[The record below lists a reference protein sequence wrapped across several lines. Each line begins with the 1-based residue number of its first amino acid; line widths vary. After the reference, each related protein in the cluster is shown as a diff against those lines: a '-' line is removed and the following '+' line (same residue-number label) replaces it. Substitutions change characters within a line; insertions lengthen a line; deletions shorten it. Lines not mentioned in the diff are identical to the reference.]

1 MSLFLIFLSFSQN
14 IDKYS
19 IKFDNIIALMVC
31 LGFEPGT
38 RRMVGA
44 DESTELWRPPETYFT
59 TLEINVKNVLQY
71 WSHPALF
78 SLLKLL

>member
-1 MSLFLIFLSFSQN
+1 MGLFLDIFILVSKHWQVQHKIWQYHR
-14 IDKYS
+14 IDG
-19 IKFDNIIALMVC
+19 V
-31 LGFEPGT
+31 LGIRT
-38 RRMVGA
+38 RNRRMVGA

>member
-38 RRMVGA
+38 RWMVGA

-71 WSHPALF
+71 LSHPALF